1 MGTDSDT
8 HEVQQMLL
16 ADAQAR
22 TAAVDTRRSFLLQA
36 PAGSG
41 KTTVLT
47 CRLLALLSSVDEPE
61 EVLAITFTRKAA
73 AEMRERVFSA
83 LQAAVDGAATD
94 GPEAPFAA
102 AAARRDQTRHWQ
114 LMAAPTRLRVMT
126 IDAYCQTVCAQLP
139 IASRNGLRLEVA
151 SSPRP
156 LYAAAAR
163 RALEHALADA
173 QRVGAAQLLFA
184 RLDNDWG
191 RLEELLILM
200 LEQRAHW
207 LRHVLPGD
215 GALSLEERVGASL
228 RSVINARLAA
238 IHGNVPRELR
248 EQGARLAAHAARTL
262 QAAGAPPATDTY
274 AWLEAGGPLRAEADD
289 LPRWR
294 AMCALSMTAQDE
306 WRKTW
311 NKNQGL
317 LPEHRAQK
325 QELSAWVAALAA
337 VPEAKTLITEVLA
350 LPDVRISPEDAAA
363 LAALSQLLRFAAA
376 ELQLEFAAQ
385 GQVDFAAI
393 AAAARAALTEEGDPT
408 DLALR
413 CGSAIRHILVDEFQD
428 TSLEQFELLSALT
441 AGWESGDG
449 RTLFA
454 VGDPMQSIYQFREA
468 EVGLFL
474 RARDRGV
481 GALSLSTLQL
491 RRNFR
496 SAPALI
502 DWVNRYGLAAF
513 PPRDDA
519 RLAAIRYLPAHAA
532 RAPTEGRVSVHPVLI
547 GDAAAEA
554 QQISALIGACR
565 TRDPAA
571 TIAVLV
577 NSRQHAA
584 PIVEVLQAQG
594 VPIRGVRLEPLR
606 DRPVVRDLSALGR
619 ALQHLGDRTAWLA
632 LLHAPY
638 CGLTLAQLQTLAE
651 TQSLPLWELVIEAL
665 SNPVIDADARERLGR
680 VHAALLPALLGS
692 ERALPLWQRV
702 HRAWLRLGGPAA
714 YGEERDLLD
723 AQEFIHALAN
733 EPQPQRLAGDAF
745 DEFTA
750 GLYAAPASAAAL
762 GTVDVLTL
770 HGAKGL
776 EWDVVIVPGLGR
788 AQRSDREPLLHWLDL
803 PGAAGESELLLSPI
817 SAPGAGAERT
827 LAQYIQRLRKQRARL
842 ERARLLYVAATRAR
856 QELHWFGAL
865 PVRRE
870 GALAPR
876 ADTLLNILWP
886 SVGAHFIEAHAEAA
900 TQPAPVAP
908 VPPGSPIAPL
918 QWRLPARWAPGEL
931 PGPVIA
937 SRLDLS
943 LREIAAEP
951 EYLWVGLTARA
962 VGTIVHAELQRLAQL
977 PQLPS
982 VPDRAAHDY
991 DGWLAELGVVPT
1003 ERDLAGER
1011 IHQAL
1016 VGTLRDPRGR
1026 WLLSHEHRETYSEW
1040 RLTGR
1045 YAGRVVNV
1053 IIDRMLVEANGERW
1067 LVDYKT
1073 SSHEGSDLEGFL
1085 ALQAD
1090 RYGPQLQRYAALVS
1104 QASPGPVRIALYF
1117 PLLREFRE
1125 LLSGPAIDGAR

>member
-1 MGTDSDT
+1 MGVESDT
-8 HEVQQMLL
+8 PDLQQMLE
-16 ADAQAR
+16 ADAAAR
-22 TAAVDTRRSFLLQA
+22 EAAVDTRSSFLLQA

-47 CRLLALLSSVDEPE
+47 CRLLALLATVDEPE

-73 AEMRERVFSA
+73 AEMRERVFAA
-83 LQAAVDGAATD
+83 LQVAVDGARSD
-94 GPEAPFAA
+94 KPEAPFAA
-102 AAARRDQTRHWQ
+102 AAAQRDSARHWQ
-114 LMAAPTRLRVMT
+114 LLGTPARLRVMT
-126 IDAYCQTVCAQLP
+126 IDAYCQSVCAQLP

-163 RALEHALADA
+163 RALEQALSDA

-207 LRHVLPGD
+207 LRHVLPGE
-215 GALSLEERVGASL
+215 GALTLEQRVGASL
-228 RSVINARLAA
+228 RSVVNARLAA
-238 IHGNVPRELR
+238 IHEGLPAELR
-248 EQGARLAAHAARTL
+248 EAGARLATHAARTL
-262 QAAGAPPATDTY
+262 RASGVPFAGDTY
-274 AWLEAGGPLRAEADD
+274 AWLDAGGPLRAEAED

-294 AMCALSMTAQDE
+294 SLCALSVTTEGE
-306 WRKTW
+306 WRKSW

-337 VPEAKTLITEVLA
+337 VPEAKSLINEVLA
-350 LPDVRISPEDAAA
+350 LPDVHISPEDAAA

-385 GQVDFAAI
+385 GRVDFAAI
-393 AAAARAALTEEGDPT
+393 AAAARAALTEEGEPT

-428 TSLEQFELLSALT
+428 TSLEQFDLLRALT
-441 AGWESGDG
+441 VGWEAGDG

-481 GALSLSTLQL
+481 GELRLQALQL

-502 DWVNRYGLAAF
+502 EWVNRYGLAAF
-513 PPRDDA
+513 PAQDDA

-532 RAPTEGRVSVHPVLI
+532 SAGIEGKVCVHPSLSP
-547 GDAAAEA
+547 DAGAEA
-554 QQISALIGACR
+554 NAISALIR
-565 TRDPAA
+565 EWRERDPAA
-571 TIAVLV
+571 SIAVLV
-577 NSRQHAA
+577 ISRHHAA
-584 PIVEVLQAQG
+584 AIVEALQAGG

-606 DRPVVRDLSALGR
+606 ERPVVRDLSALGR

-638 CGLTLAQLQTLAE
+638 CGLTLAQLQALAE
-651 TQSLPLWELVIEAL
+651 GQHLTLWELAGEAAGNPSLDEDARARLARVRAAL
-665 SNPVIDADARERLGR
+665 S
-680 VHAALLPALLGS
+680 PALLGP
-692 ERALPLWQRV
+692 ERALPLWERV

-723 AQEFIHALAN
+723 AQEFISALAS
-733 EPQPQRLAGDAF
+733 EPHPQLLAGDVF
-745 DEFTA
+745 DEFTSE
-750 GLYAAPASAAAL
+750 LYAAPASAATA
-762 GTVDVLTL
+762 GSIDVLTL

-776 EWDVVIVPGLGR
+776 EWDVVIVPGVGR
-788 AQRSDREPLLHWLDL
+788 GQRSDREPLLHWLDL
-803 PGAAGESELLLSPI
+803 PGASGETELLLSPI
-817 SAPGAGAERT
+817 SAAGADSERT
-827 LAQYIQRLRKQRARL
+827 LAQYIQRLRKQRAKL

-856 QELHWFGAL
+856 RELHWFGAL
-865 PVRRE
+865 PVRRDGE
-870 GALAPR
+870 LAPR

-886 SVGAHFIEAHAEAA
+886 LVGSHFIEAHAAA
-900 TQPAPVAP
+900 VPEVPAAAAIARPATPV
-908 VPPGSPIAPL
+908 
-918 QWRLPARWAPGEL
+918 QWRLPAHWSAREAMAPVE
-931 PGPVIA
+931 A

-977 PQLPS
+977 PVLPEG
-982 VPDRAAHDY
+982 PDYGPPAY
-991 DGWLAELGVVPT
+991 EGWLSELGVVPA
-1003 ERDLAGER
+1003 ERHAASER

-1016 VGTLRDPRGR
+1016 AHTLRDPRGR
-1026 WLLSHEHRETYSEW
+1026 WLLGPGHRETHSEW

-1045 YAGRVVNV
+1045 YAGRIVNV
-1053 IIDRMLVEANGERW
+1053 IIDRMLIDADGVRW

-1073 SSHEGSDLEGFL
+1073 SSHEGADLEGFL
-1085 ALQAD
+1085 ALQEE
-1090 RYGPQLQRYAALVS
+1090 RYGPQLERYAALV
-1104 QASPGPVRIALYF
+1104 AEAKAGPVRTALYF
-1117 PLLREFRE
+1117 PLLGQFRE
-1125 LLSGPAIDGAR
+1125 LKGGRVTGPA